1 MTAELADH
9 DCIICQKPFF
19 PYPMGEKNGCILHS
33 CKNCGSVMT
42 EPLVTRDEL
51 DAYFASID
59 PQITHVPDP
68 AREIIDMKDR
78 IVKITPELKGKRF
91 LDVAARQGYAIKAAH
106 LQGMKVF
113 GIDSHDFFI
122 RFAQEKY
129 PPDLFKHSTV
139 MDYAAEDPE
148 KYDIVFAL
156 ETFCE
161 QPDPDAFVAGL
172 SRLMKKGGLLYIE
185 EVDGNSFNLPR
196 NFANWTYVDPP
207 LNFIYMS
214 KKGMEA
220 ILNRHGFQIQKMFF
234 TWRPLM
240 RLIAVKQ

>member
-1 MTAELADH
+1 MTAEFADH
-9 DCIICQKPFF
+9 DCLICKKPFF
-19 PYPMGEKNGCILHS
+19 PYPMGEKNGCILHA

-42 EPLVTRDEL
+42 EPLITRDEL
-51 DAYFASID
+51 EAYFASID

-78 IVKITPELKGKRF
+78 IVKISPELKGKRF

-106 LQGMKVF
+106 LQGMKVY
-113 GIDSHDFFI
+113 GIDAHDFFI

-129 PPDLFKHSTV
+129 PPDLFQNISV
-139 MDYAAEDPE
+139 QDYAATDPE
-148 KYDIVFAL
+148 KYDIAFAL

-161 QPDPDAFVAGL
+161 QPDPEGFVAGL
-172 SRLMKKGGLLYIE
+172 ARLVKPGGLLYIE

-196 NFANWTYVDPP
+196 NFANWSYVDPP
-207 LNFIYMS
+207 LNFLYMS
-214 KKGMEA
+214 KRGMEA

-240 RLIAVKQ
+240 RLIAVRQ